1 VAVPAAAHT
10 TWNKPRSGSMITRI
24 ARLWPIGGIP
34 LIVKPESSFASR
46 AVARRTSRAPVTAAS
61 RARSTR
67 LGPDTRH
74 RIGSRT
80 PSSPGATKTSDL
92 TIWPIS
98 APTAAAASSAVW
110 VDLSNTLTSRVTP
123 FLLAASTTRWMAG
136 WSRGSGTA
144 GSLASGPGCRFAPRR
159 FREAAWAVEYDRSM
173 VTRVLILAGG
183 SGPRRAE
190 LNHAWPGWDEAL
202 EFIIAADAGALL
214 AEPLGLRL
222 DLVVG
227 DGDSLGDS
235 ALAELGRSGV
245 AIDRSP
251 ADKDA
256 SDTELALIAAG
267 ERGATDVIVLGAFG
281 GRVDHHFA
289 NVWIL
294 AHPALA
300 GRTVTLLDGRTR
312 VR

>member
-1 VAVPAAAHT
+1 
-10 TWNKPRSGSMITRI
+10 
-24 ARLWPIGGIP
+24 
-34 LIVKPESSFASR
+34 
-46 AVARRTSRAPVTAAS
+46 
-61 RARSTR
+61 
-67 LGPDTRH
+67 
-74 RIGSRT
+74 
-80 PSSPGATKTSDL
+80 
-92 TIWPIS
+92 
-98 APTAAAASSAVW
+98 
-110 VDLSNTLTSRVTP
+110 
-123 FLLAASTTRWMAG
+123 
-136 WSRGSGTA
+136 
-144 GSLASGPGCRFAPRR
+144 
-159 FREAAWAVEYDRSM
+159 M

-256 SDTELALIAAG
+256 SDTELALIAAA

-300 GRTVTLLDGRTR
+300 GRTVTVLDGRTR
-312 VR
+312 VRLLSAAEHGAGRAPAGLDLIDRVGDLVTLLPFDGPASGVTTRGLRWPLVEATLATGFSRGLSNEIIGPSGQRPRVELGGGRLLVFETTLLGSQP